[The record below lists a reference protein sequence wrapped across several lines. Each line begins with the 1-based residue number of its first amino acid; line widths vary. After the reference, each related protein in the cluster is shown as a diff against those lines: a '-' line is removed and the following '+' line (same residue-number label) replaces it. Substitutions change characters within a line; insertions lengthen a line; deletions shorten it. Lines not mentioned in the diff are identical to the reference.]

1 MTVTK
6 SLETLRYATAP
17 ELFAA
22 LPEMIEDMEARPQP
36 DEPVL
41 TFAWRLLDSP
51 TPEEAITCAAQMF
64 VRRVSIWWGHECLRH
79 LAERLDPIDLEMMQ
93 RVAAWV
99 AQPDE
104 ALRAE
109 MLDRAM
115 ACEMRAPGVWLAI
128 GAGWAGA
135 SLTPPD
141 SAPVRPPRFLAGRG
155 VNAAILTALAR
166 VPQARR
172 KATLHD
178 FLSMAQD
185 LAAPDLD

>member
-36 DEPVL
+36 DEPIL

-79 LAERLDPIDLEMMQ
+79 LAERLDPIDLDMMR
-93 RVAAWV
+93 RVADWV
-99 AQPDE
+99 AQ
-104 ALRAE
+104 
-109 MLDRAM
+109 
-115 ACEMRAPGVWLAI
+115 
-128 GAGWAGA
+128 
-135 SLTPPD
+135 PD
-141 SAPVRPPRFLAGRG
+141 SAPVRPPHFLAGRG

-185 LAAPDLD
+185 LAA